1 MIHVLLEVLGECG
14 VKVNWN
20 RSDIA
25 YTYIRVLDKNVDLN
39 RVFCGKKIFFYGCN
53 SISRLIYESIKE
65 NVEFLGFIDHG
76 YKMKYDKYKNVPI
89 YSLKTG
95 MDELKNV
102 LLENDN
108 TEIVITIMWRYDDI
122 MLDIRNTFS
131 GVNVTTLTEKLLL
144 SEYGMSFYSD
154 NKDIHYLENIGHMT
168 KSYQE
173 VVSVI
178 TPYALLF
185 YLLIKKDFT
194 KSIFVFNSEVNVIII
209 DKIRKYG
216 GLCVKPIY
224 NQICNGDALLD
235 FIKLITFYNRDI
247 SFWGQDHVKF
257 VQYFLDNQI
266 TVLEDGVNNYF
277 EAASEAYKFKLDN
290 GRFYY
295 PFGYDEAVNSI
306 FLTGKLIV
314 PESISNKVKQVNLM
328 DLWQKKS
335 IEDRQILLDIFSV
348 PQEDIERCISEGRS
362 CLLLTQNFS
371 KIGVIT
377 QEEQIEMYKDILQNY
392 EHKKVII
399 KPHPQDYIDYMEF
412 FPECRVLE
420 KSFPIEFVKF
430 LGVNVKK
437 VISVASSAIFGF
449 FPDDMI
455 DSYENMIDEYGLY
468 KFKCSFEGKRLKV

>member
-1 MIHVLLEVLGECG
+1 M
-14 VKVNWN
+14 NWN

-25 YTYIRVLDKNVDLN
+25 YTYIRVLDKNVDLK
-39 RVFCGKKIFFYGCN
+39 RAFWGKKIFFYGCN
-53 SISRLIYESIKE
+53 SISRLIYERIKGD
-65 NVEFLGFIDHG
+65 VEFLGFIDHG
-76 YKMKYDKYKNVPI
+76 YKMKYDKYKNVPV

-95 MDELKNV
+95 IDELNNV
-102 LLENDN
+102 WMEKDN
-108 TEIVITIMWRYDDI
+108 VEIVITIMWHYDDL
-122 MLDIRNTFS
+122 MLDIRSKFGKVS
-131 GVNVTTLTEKLLL
+131 VTTLTEKLLL
-144 SEYGMSFYSD
+144 SEYKMSFYSD
-154 NKDIHYLENIGHMT
+154 NNDVRYLKNIGHMT
-168 KSYQE
+168 KDYQE

-178 TPYALLF
+178 TPYALLL
-185 YLLIKKDFT
+185 YLLIKKDFK
-194 KSIFVFNSEVNVIII
+194 KSIFVFNSEFNDRII
-209 DKIRKYG
+209 DNLRKYK

-430 LGVNVKK
+430 LGVDVKK
-437 VISVASSAIFGF
+437 VISVASSVIFGF
-449 FPDDMI
+449 FSDDMI